1 MHIVIIGNGVAGATC
16 ALAARQWDESCRI
29 TMIGEETPYFFS
41 RTALMYALMHDMPR
55 HRLEPYERE
64 VWSKQR
70 IALIHG
76 RVIDIDNNKKQLTL
90 SDRSPLA
97 YDRLVIATGSVANRI
112 PWPGLDEVS
121 DDVFHFISMQDLDK
135 LEARIPSMQ
144 QAVVVGGGLIG
155 IELVECLRYHDI
167 PTTFLVREPWYWP
180 AALAPEEGEM
190 VSEVIRS
197 HGVDLRLSDEIESV
211 ESSGEKLTGIRT
223 RAGEELT
230 CDALAVC
237 AGVRPNT
244 SLVERATTP
253 PELRRG
259 VLVDRSFATSLDGV
273 FAIGDCAEI
282 VAEEGESTVIEPIW
296 YAARRHALQ
305 VVPALFDRPVDYRAP
320 VFFNSSKF
328 FDIEYT
334 TVGEVVS
341 RENPPETLY
350 LRHPKRKASVR
361 LAHRNGRVIGFNMLG
376 SRWNHELLMRWINEG
391 RSLDWT
397 LQHLGEAQFDVEF
410 GRLDLKQLQPAWP

>member
-16 ALAARQWDESCRI
+16 ALAARQWDASCQI

-55 HRLEPYERE
+55 HRLEPYERK
-64 VWSKQR
+64 VWSQQC

-90 SDRSPLA
+90 SDSRRLS
-97 YDRLVIATGSVANRI
+97 YDKLVIATGSVANQI
-112 PWPGLDEVS
+112 PWPGLEEVG

-144 QAVVVGGGLIG
+144 HAVVVGGGLIG
-155 IELVECLRYHDI
+155 IELVECLRYHNV

-180 AALAPEEGEM
+180 AALAREEGEM
-190 VSEVIRS
+190 VSEAIRS

-211 ESSGEKLTGIRT
+211 KSSGGRLTGILT
-223 RAGEELT
+223 RAGEEIA

-237 AGVRPNT
+237 AGVRPNV
-244 SLVERATTP
+244 SLLEQAATP

-259 VLVDRSFATSLDGV
+259 VLVDRGFATSLDDV

-282 VAEEGESTVIEPIW
+282 SVDDGGEQTLIEPIW

-305 VVPALFDRPVDYRAP
+305 VVPALFDRPVLYTAP

-334 TVGEVVS
+334 TVGEVVA
-341 RENPPETLY
+341 RDDPPDTHF
-350 LRHPKRKASVR
+350 LRHPKRAVSVR
-361 LAHRNGRVIGFNMLG
+361 VAHREGRVVGFNMLG
-376 SRWNHELLMRWINEG
+376 SRWNHELLMRWIDEG
-391 RSLDWT
+391 RSVDWT
-397 LQHLGEAQFDVEF
+397 LKHLPQAQFDVEF
-410 GRLDLKQLQPAWP
+410 GRLDLRKLAPA